1 MIRKIDALAYHS
13 QDRPGKI
20 EVKSSKPCM
29 TQRDLSLAYTP
40 GVAEPCVEI
49 RKDPNKV
56 FDYTTRGN
64 LVAVVTNGTA
74 VLGLGHIGALAGKP
88 VMEGKAILF
97 KRFADIDV
105 FDIEIDSTDPD
116 EIIRVVKL
124 IEPTFGGINL
134 EDIKAP
140 ECFYIEERLKEIMS
154 IPVFHDDQHGT
165 AIISSAALLN
175 ALELQ
180 GKRIDDVKVVIAGAG
195 AAGIACAQL
204 YIKLGV
210 KKENLYLV
218 DTKGL
223 VHKGRTV
230 GMNPYKERLA
240 NGSGP
245 MTLAEVMKGADV
257 FAGMSAGGLVNKT
270 MIRRMAPKPIVFAMA
285 NPDPEI
291 MYDEAVGVRDDL
303 IMATGRSDF
312 PNQVNNVL
320 GFPFIFRGALDVR
333 ATAINDE
340 MKIAAVHA
348 LADLAKEDVPDS
360 VLKAYGNESLEF
372 GPTYIIPKPF
382 DPRMLVWEAMAVA
395 QAAVASGVAQKPIT
409 DWEAYQDSLE
419 SRLGRAQE
427 IMRRIIH
434 KAQRDPKRIVFLE
447 GTEPKILRACQVI
460 LDDGIA
466 KPILI
471 GDRRT
476 IEKRISEFHL
486 DLSGARIVD
495 PKNFERMEDYA
506 QEFYKLRCRK
516 GITLQE
522 ARRVLRHNPNYL
534 GAMMVKMCD
543 AEGLVGGVN
552 QHYPDTIRPALQ
564 TVPLERTTSVIAGVY
579 MMVFPRDVL
588 FFADTTVNIDPAA
601 EQLAEIAILTADT
614 VKQLDIEPRIAML
627 SFSNFGS
634 ARHPRSDKV
643 ARATEIVKERR
654 PELIVD
660 GEMQA
665 DTAIVPEILNGVYDF
680 NTLKTKANI
689 LIFPSLEAGNIAFKL
704 MARLGGAK
712 AIGPIL
718 MGTSEAIHVLQ
729 RNCDVEDIVNT
740 TSLAVIDAQE
750 HKKCMLAAAWAID
763 RSMAAVKSR
772 RPGHA
777 RNGHALGG

>member
-1 MIRKIDALAYHS
+1 
-13 QDRPGKI
+13 
-20 EVKSSKPCM
+20 
-29 TQRDLSLAYTP
+29 
-40 GVAEPCVEI
+40 
-49 RKDPNKV
+49 
-56 FDYTTRGN
+56 
-64 LVAVVTNGTA
+64 
-74 VLGLGHIGALAGKP
+74 
-88 VMEGKAILF
+88 MEGKAILF

-105 FDIEIDSTDPD
+105 FDVEIDSTDPD
-116 EIIRVVKL
+116 EIIHVVKL
-124 IEPTFGGINL
+124 LEPTFGGINL

-140 ECFYIEERLKEIMS
+140 ECFYVEERLQEIMG

-165 AIISSAALLN
+165 AIISGAALLN
-175 ALELQ
+175 ALEIQ
-180 GKRIDDVKVVIAGAG
+180 GKRIDEVKVVMAGAG
-195 AAGIACAQL
+195 AAGIACAEL
-204 YIKLGV
+204 YIKLGA
-210 KKENLYLV
+210 KRENVYLV

-223 VHKGRTV
+223 VYRGRTT

-257 FAGMSAGGLVNKT
+257 FAGVATAGLVTKE
-270 MIRRMAPKPIVFAMA
+270 MIRGMAAKPIAFAMA

-291 MYDEAVGVRDDL
+291 MYDEAVSVRDDL

-348 LADLAKEDVPDS
+348 LAALAKEDVPDS
-360 VLKAYGNESLEF
+360 VLKAYGNERIEF
-372 GPTYIIPKPF
+372 GPSYIIPKPF
-382 DPRMLVWEAMAVA
+382 DPRVLIWEAMAVA
-395 QAAVASGVAQKPIT
+395 KAAVESGVGRKPVT
-409 DWEAYQDSLE
+409 DWEAYQDALE

-447 GTEPKILRACQVI
+447 GTEPKILRACQAI
-460 LDDGIA
+460 MDEGIA

-476 IEKRISEFHL
+476 IEQRIAELHL
-486 DLSGARIVD
+486 DLTGASIVD
-495 PKNFERMEDYA
+495 PKTFDRLEDYA
-506 QEFYKLRCRK
+506 QEFYNLRCRK
-516 GITLQE
+516 GITLQD
-522 ARRVLRHNPNYL
+522 ARRMVRYNPNYL

-543 AEGLVGGVN
+543 AEGLIGGVN

-564 TVPLERTTSVIAGVY
+564 TVPLEQTTSVIAGVY
-579 MMVFPRDVL
+579 MMVLPRDVL
-588 FFADTTVNIDPAA
+588 FFADTTVNIDPTA
-601 EQLAEIAILTADT
+601 EQLAEIAILTGDT
-614 VKQLDIEPRIAML
+614 VRQLDIEPRIAML

-634 ARHPRSDKV
+634 SRHPRSNKV
-643 ARATEIVKERR
+643 AEATRIVKKRR
-654 PELIVD
+654 PDLIID

-665 DTAIVPEILNGVYDF
+665 DTALVPEILNGVYDF
-680 NTLKTKANI
+680 NTLKKKANI

-704 MARLGGAK
+704 MARLGGAR

-740 TSLAVIDAQE
+740 ASLAVIDAQE
-750 HKKCMLAAAWAID
+750 HKKCMLPD
-763 RSMAAVKSR
+763 DL
-772 RPGHA
+772 PTPPPQGY
-777 RNGHALGG
+777 GAL